1 MSKGKAPV
9 LKWLELL
16 SQKAVYTTGQ
26 LSWGCMYPKGRK
38 KQELRGSLPEKEKCV
53 YEQEKQKSQE
63 RKMTEW
69 LVPRLL

>member
-1 MSKGKAPV
+1 MARAVKSESCLQHWAVVMGLHV
-9 LKWLELL
+9 
-16 SQKAVYTTGQ
+16 SQRQEETGT
-26 LSWGCMYPKGRK
+26 
-38 KQELRGSLPEKEKCV
+38 RGSLPEKEKCV